1 MFARR
6 TVQDHRTRVFK
17 REVEE
22 HRVIFHGPVSVTAHF
37 SCLLERVDVELGS
50 KFEFATE
57 EASMEVFHGRRSVLD
72 HIEN

>member
-1 MFARR
+1 MFAGR

-22 HRVIFHGPVSVTAHF
+22 HRVIFHGPVSVTSHL
-37 SCLLERVDVELGS
+37 SCLFECVDVELGS
-50 KFEFATE
+50 EREFATE